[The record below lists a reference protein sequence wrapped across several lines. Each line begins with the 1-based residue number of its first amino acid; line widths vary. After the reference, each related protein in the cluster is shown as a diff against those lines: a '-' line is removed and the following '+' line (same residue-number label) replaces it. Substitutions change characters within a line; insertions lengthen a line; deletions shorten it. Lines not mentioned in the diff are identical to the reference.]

1 MKTLAATFALLCI
14 HVLGFS
20 QNPVF
25 TKLITQFE
33 EQLQKTP
40 REFAFIHTDRDFYNP
55 GDELLYTSYFINQT
69 DTFEVSKVAYIYLA
83 DSKGKILQKQIV
95 KIKNRKATN
104 VLVIPKTA
112 DNGEYYI
119 GATTAWMQ
127 NFDENIFTKK
137 ITIKTDASAV
147 TNAKPKKDFEVGFF
161 PESGS
166 LIQNID
172 QVIAVRSLNSD
183 GTPAIVNGIVKT
195 KAGETLQN
203 FSTNEFGTTNF
214 KINTGDAKE
223 LVIECEWQPNK
234 TKKTYNLTVDNN
246 SANITINNRKK
257 LFIKV
262 NSASAN
268 AKYLLLGVNNF
279 KIVFKQEVDAANI
292 SEAFAIN
299 KQLLPAGVTT
309 VLLVNEMGKIEANRQ
324 VYVGNNQN
332 TNTTV
337 TVENTPKKAVRKEV
351 NVTFANGQKDING
364 SVSITNLSEIDS
376 NAVDIVTYSNL
387 VQALGNRLDFPLAVF
402 KNIQNDPS
410 LIDNIL
416 LTNGFK
422 KPVQASLIE
431 NSSLKIAPEFGLYI
445 AGKITKPS
453 STTPIKDGKLDLFL
467 INADSSKYIF
477 SEKTNENGEFIFR
490 DINISKQNSIYYT
503 STKTGNTDKLTEVS
517 FYPHFTDTFK
527 MFRINQQLYNYATAA
542 AINKINPLQQKVK
555 TLEEVKVKA
564 KRTNEYQK
572 MDQLYVSA
580 LFENADQSII
590 TEGTQPGLTLWQLLQ
605 RNISG
610 INIAMTD
617 SGRQVFFNRFAGL
630 NALSED
636 GTSPT
641 VQFFLNEQP
650 VSLTEVEGVFI
661 EDIAYMKVFKGGLG
675 FVLGAPSGAIALYTK
690 KGKNTKDWRDKGFIK
705 FEMQGYEPQYKGY
718 NMSYSM
724 PTADATQIDFRPT
737 LYWQG
742 NFALQPN
749 ETKAIKFF
757 TDDSKGPWVLRLQ
770 GITANNEPIFEQRII
785 E

>member
-1 MKTLAATFALLCI
+1 
-14 HVLGFS
+14 
-20 QNPVF
+20 
-25 TKLITQFE
+25 
-33 EQLQKTP
+33 
-40 REFAFIHTDRDFYNP
+40 
-55 GDELLYTSYFINQT
+55 
-69 DTFEVSKVAYIYLA
+69 
-83 DSKGKILQKQIV
+83 
-95 KIKNRKATN
+95 
-104 VLVIPKTA
+104 
-112 DNGEYYI
+112 
-119 GATTAWMQ
+119 MQ

-137 ITIKTDASAV
+137 ITIKTDATPAAN
-147 TNAKPKKDFEVGFF
+147 TKQKKDFEVGFF

-166 LIQNID
+166 LLQNIN

-214 KINTGDAKE
+214 SINTGDAKE

-234 TKKTYNLTVDNN
+234 VKKTYSLSVDNN
-246 SANITINNRKK
+246 NANITINNRKK

-262 NSASAN
+262 NSALAN

-309 VLLVNEMGKIEANRQ
+309 VLLVSEMGKIEANRQ

-332 TNTTV
+332 SNTTV
-337 TVENTPKKAVRKEV
+337 TVENAPKKAARKEV

-387 VQALGNRLDFPLAVF
+387 AQALGNKLDFPLAVF
-402 KNIQNDPS
+402 KNIQNDPG

-422 KPVQASLIE
+422 KPIQASLIE
-431 NSSLKIAPEFGLYI
+431 NTSLKIVPEFGLYI

-477 SEKTNENGEFIFR
+477 SEKTNEKGEFIFR
-490 DINISKQNSIYYT
+490 NINISKQNNIFYAS
-503 STKTGNTDKLTEVS
+503 SKTGNTDKLTEVT
-517 FYPHFTDTFK
+517 FYPHFTDTLNTI
-527 MFRINQQLYNYATAA
+527 RYNESWYKNATANT
-542 AINKINPLQQKVK
+542 INKVSALQQKVK
-555 TLEEVKVKA
+555 TLEEVKIKA
-564 KRTNEYQK
+564 KRTNEYEK
-572 MDQLYVSA
+572 MDKLYVSA

-605 RNISG
+605 RNING
-610 INIAMTD
+610 INIAVTD
-617 SGRQVFFNRFAGL
+617 TGRQVFFNRFSGI
-630 NALSED
+630 NAFSESD
-636 GTSPT
+636 GVPA

-650 VSLTEVEGVFI
+650 VSLAEVEGVFI

-690 KGKNTKDWRDKGFIK
+690 KGKNTKDWRDKGFTK
-705 FEMQGYEPQYKGY
+705 FEMQGYEPQYRGY

-724 PTADATQIDFRPT
+724 PTTDAALIDFRPT

-742 NFALQPN
+742 NFNLKPN
-749 ETKAIKFF
+749 TTEIIKFF
-757 TDDSKGPWVLRLQ
+757 TDDSKGPWILRLQ